1 MHTVVH
7 TEKVC
12 TSLYR
17 EKVEYTDLVGFVPIF
32 VCKSCFEIFDI
43 KKKKHD
49 SNFKGTH
56 QV

>member
-12 TSLYR
+12 TSLYW

-32 VCKSCFEIFDI
+32 VCKS
-43 KKKKHD
+43 
-49 SNFKGTH
+49 
-56 QV
+56 